1 MTAQWA
7 LAELRSGSGTQFDPD
22 VVDAFVAAFDAL
34 SDTRKPTFVK
44 DDSSLTFEGPHAWSR
59 PCRSR

>member
-1 MTAQWA
+1 MTASGRI
-7 LAELRSGSGTQFDPD
+7 AELRSCSGTQFDPD

-44 DDSSLTFEGPHAWSR
+44 DDS
-59 PCRSR
+59 